1 MVSDGRAD
9 RAAGHP
15 GAPSPPRRTLSPV
28 ADASDVTQLLIASRA
43 GESGALDRLMPLLYD
58 ELHRL
63 AAARL
68 RSERADHTLQATAL
82 VNEAWLKLV
91 QQREQSW
98 ANRAHFLAIAA
109 TVMRR
114 VLVNHAE
121 ARRAEKRGGGRAP
134 ITLTETAAVV
144 ETRAAD
150 LLDVDAALQRF
161 AELDPEKARLVELR
175 FFAGLTDEEAA
186 QVLGVS
192 TRTVERH
199 WRLARAWLRRE
210 LAPGRNA
217 AD

>member
-1 MVSDGRAD
+1 
-9 RAAGHP
+9 
-15 GAPSPPRRTLSPV
+15 V
-28 ADASDVTQLLIASRA
+28 ADASDVTQLLLRSRA
-43 GESGALDRLMPLLYD
+43 GEPGALDRLMPLLYD

-63 AAARL
+63 AQARL
-68 RSERADHTLQATAL
+68 RGERADHTLQATAL

-114 VLVNHAE
+114 ILVNHAE
-121 ARRAEKRGGGRAP
+121 ARRADKRGGGRPP
-134 ITLTETAAVV
+134 ITLHETAALV
-144 ETRAAD
+144 ESRAAD
-150 LLDVDAALQRF
+150 LLDVDAALQRL
-161 AELDPEKARLVELR
+161 AQLDPEKSRLVELR

-186 QVLGVS
+186 EVLGVS

-210 LAPGRNA
+210 LAPG
-217 AD
+217 

>member
-1 MVSDGRAD
+1 
-9 RAAGHP
+9 
-15 GAPSPPRRTLSPV
+15 V
-28 ADASDVTQLLIASRA
+28 AESSDVTQLLLASRA

-58 ELHRL
+58 ELHRM
-63 AAARL
+63 AASRL
-68 RSERADHTLQATAL
+68 RGERADHTLQATAL

-114 VLVNHAE
+114 ILVNHAE
-121 ARRAEKRGGGRAP
+121 ARRADKRGGDRAR
-134 ITLTETAAVV
+134 ITLHETAAVL

-150 LLDVDAALQRF
+150 LLDVDAALKRF

-186 QVLGVS
+186 QALGVS

-217 AD
+217 AE

>member
-1 MVSDGRAD
+1 M
-9 RAAGHP
+9 
-15 GAPSPPRRTLSPV
+15 
-28 ADASDVTQLLIASRA
+28 ADASNVTQLLLASRD
-43 GESGALDRLMPLLYD
+43 GEAGALDRLMPLLYD

-63 AAARL
+63 AAAKL
-68 RSERADHTLQATAL
+68 RGERADHTLQATAL

-121 ARRAEKRGGGRAP
+121 ARRAEKRGGGWAP
-134 ITLTETAAVV
+134 ITLTESAALM

-210 LAPGRNA
+210 LAPGRSA

>member
-1 MVSDGRAD
+1 M
-9 RAAGHP
+9 P
-15 GAPSPPRRTLSPV
+15 E
-28 ADASDVTQLLIASRA
+28 ASDVTQLLLASRA
-43 GESGALDRLMPLLYD
+43 GESGALDRLMPLMYD
-58 ELHRL
+58 ELH
-63 AAARL
+63 AMAQARL
-68 RSERADHTLQATAL
+68 RAERANHALQATAL

-91 QQREQSW
+91 QQRAQNW

-109 TVMRR
+109 TLMRR
-114 VLVNHAE
+114 ILVNHAE
-121 ARRAEKRGGGRAP
+121 ARRAEKRGGGTPP
-134 ITLTETAAVV
+134 ITLHETAAVL

-150 LLDVDAALQRF
+150 LLDVDAALKRF

-210 LAPGRNA
+210 LSPGRSA
-217 AD
+217 AE

>member
-1 MVSDGRAD
+1 MRRRGS
-9 RAAGHP
+9 AAGASAA
-15 GAPSPPRRTLSPV
+15 GGSPYTARV
-28 ADASDVTQLLIASRA
+28 ADPSDVTQLLLASRA
-43 GESGALDRLMPLLYD
+43 GESGALDRLTPLLYE
-58 ELHRL
+58 ELHRI
-63 AAARL
+63 AQARL
-68 RSERADHTLQATAL
+68 RGERANHTLQATAL

-98 ANRAHFLAIAA
+98 QNHAHFLAIAA

-114 VLVNHAE
+114 ILVNHAE
-121 ARRAEKRGGGRAP
+121 ARRAEKRGGGTPP
-134 ITLTETAAVV
+134 ITLHETAAVL
-144 ETRAAD
+144 EAPAAD
-150 LLDVDAALQRF
+150 LLDVDAALRRF

-217 AD
+217 AG

>member
-1 MVSDGRAD
+1 M
-9 RAAGHP
+9 
-15 GAPSPPRRTLSPV
+15 
-28 ADASDVTQLLIASRA
+28 ADASDVTQLLLASRA
-43 GESGALDRLMPLLYD
+43 GESGALDRLMPMLYD

-63 AAARL
+63 AAAKL
-68 RSERADHTLQATAL
+68 RGERADHTLQATAL

-134 ITLTETAAVV
+134 ITLHETAALV

-150 LLDVDAALQRF
+150 LLDVDAALKRF

-186 QVLGVS
+186 QLLGVS

-210 LAPGRNA
+210 LSPGRTA